1 MTNTIIYI
9 YILLFIKQVNKKSA
23 ILHLQSIG
31 VEEPFSSENSL
42 KKKKKKVSKN
52 TGSSEDTARPYY
64 ILRQR

>member
-42 KKKKKKVSKN
+42 KKKKVSEN
-52 TGSSEDTARPYY
+52 TGSSEDTARPYC